1 MNKDISQFRRE
12 YLYASMNEADLAADP
27 ITQFARWYEAA
38 GQSGIDLPNAMSL
51 ATSGSD
57 GMPDVRMVLLK
68 DFDNTGFVFYSNA
81 RSPKG
86 RQLAENPRATLM
98 FYWAVLDRQIRIAG
112 TVTQVSAAEAD
123 DYFQSRPYASR
134 LGAWASAQSSVIA
147 DRDILEGTMRELEQ
161 MYDGKPVPR
170 PPEWIGYRVMPE
182 SVEFWQGRESR
193 LHDRIRYR
201 CMATGSWRME
211 RLAP

>member
-1 MNKDISQFRRE
+1 MNKDISQSRRE

-38 GQSGIDLPNAMSL
+38 GQAGIDLPNAMSL

-68 DFDNTGFVFYSNA
+68 DFDNNGFVFYSNA

-98 FYWAVLDRQIRIAG
+98 FYWTVLDRQVRIAG
-112 TVTQVSAAEAD
+112 TVTQVSDAEAD

-134 LGAWASAQSSVIA
+134 LGAWASEQSSVIA
-147 DRDILEGTMRELEQ
+147 GRDILEGTMRELEQ
-161 MYDGKPVPR
+161 QYGGKPVQR
-170 PPEWIGYRVMPE
+170 PPEWIGYRVQPE

-201 CMATGSWRME
+201 RTAAGGWQME

>member
-1 MNKDISQFRRE
+1 MNKDISQIRRE

-27 ITQFARWYEAA
+27 IAQFARWYEAA
-38 GQSGIDLPNAMSL
+38 GQAGIDLPNAMSL
-51 ATSGSD
+51 ATSGCD

-68 DFDNTGFVFYSNA
+68 DFDDNGFVFYSNA
-81 RSPKG
+81 QSPKG

-98 FYWAVLDRQIRIAG
+98 FYWAILDRQVRIAG
-112 TVTQVSAAEAD
+112 AVAQVSAVEAD

-134 LGAWASAQSSVIA
+134 LGAWASTQSGVIA
-147 DRDILEGTMRELEQ
+147 DREILEGKMRELEQ
-161 MYDGKPVPR
+161 QYGGRPVPR
-170 PPEWIGYRVMPE
+170 PPEWIGYRIMPE
-182 SVEFWQGRESR
+182 SIEFWQGRESR

-201 CMATGSWRME
+201 RMAAGGWRME

>member
-27 ITQFARWYEAA
+27 IAQFAHWYEAA
-38 GQSGIDLPNAMSL
+38 GQVGIDLPNAMSL

-68 DFDNTGFVFYSNA
+68 DFDNQGFVFYSNA

-98 FYWAVLDRQIRIAG
+98 FYWAVLDRQVRIAG
-112 TVTQVSAAEAD
+112 TVAQVSAAEAD

-134 LGAWASAQSSVIA
+134 LGAWASEQSSVIA
-147 DRDILEGTMRELEQ
+147 DRDILEGKMRELDQ
-161 MYDGKPVPR
+161 QYDGKPVPR
-170 PPEWIGYRVMPE
+170 PSEWIGYRVMPE

-201 CMATGSWRME
+201 RTADGGWRME

>member
-1 MNKDISQFRRE
+1 MNKDLSQFRRE

-27 ITQFARWYEAA
+27 ITQFARWYEVA

-98 FYWAVLDRQIRIAG
+98 FYWAVLDRQVRIAG
-112 TVTQVSAAEAD
+112 TVTQVSIAEAD

-134 LGAWASAQSSVIA
+134 LGAWASEQSSAIA

-161 MYDGKPVPR
+161 QYGGKPVPR

-201 CMATGSWRME
+201 CMAAGSWQME